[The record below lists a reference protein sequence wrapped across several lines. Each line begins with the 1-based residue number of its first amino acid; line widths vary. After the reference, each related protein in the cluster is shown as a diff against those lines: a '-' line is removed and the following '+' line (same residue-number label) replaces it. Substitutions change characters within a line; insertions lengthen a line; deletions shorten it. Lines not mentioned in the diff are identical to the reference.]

1 MAWNIRSIPADLDQW
16 SHIRRLIGW
25 STAKPEFNHG
35 DFHMP
40 LSMYRLTIPVFQRGL
55 VTMKT
60 YLDKAEIYAKEKG
73 IDSTTLVGA
82 RLAPDM
88 LPLSGQYQ
96 RVTDTA
102 KLAVARLTGIDA
114 PRFEDNETTIE
125 QLRER
130 LAKTEA
136 YLATITPETI
146 DGSNGREVTIS
157 PGGNKTVMRGDEYVA
172 TYALPNFYF
181 HIAMA
186 HAILRNQGLPVGKMD
201 YLGSFG

>member
-1 MAWNIRSIPADLDQW
+1 MS
-16 SHIRRLIGW
+16 
-25 STAKPEFNHG
+25 
-35 DFHMP
+35 
-40 LSMYRLTIPVFQRGL
+40 LSMYRLTVPVFQRGL
-55 VTMKT
+55 GTLKT
-60 YLDKAEIYAKEKG
+60 YLDKAEIYAREKG
-73 IDSTTLVGA
+73 IDSATLVSA

-114 PRFEDNETTIE
+114 PKFEDDETTIS

-136 YLATITPETI
+136 FLASIAPDAI
-146 DGSNGREVTIS
+146 DGSNDREVTIS
-157 PGGNKTVMRGDEYVA
+157 PGGKKTVMRGDEYIA
-172 TYALPNFYF
+172 TFALPNFYF
-181 HIAMA
+181 HIATA

>member
-1 MAWNIRSIPADLDQW
+1 MTALRPELIQQRSYQM
-16 SHIRRLIGW
+16 S
-25 STAKPEFNHG
+25 
-35 DFHMP
+35 

-55 VTMKT
+55 GSMKT
-60 YLDKAEIYAKEKG
+60 YLDKAEIYAREKG
-73 IDSTTLVGA
+73 IDSAALVGA

-102 KLAVARLTGIDA
+102 KLAIARLTGVDA
-114 PRFEDNETTIE
+114 PKFEDNETTLA

-136 YLATITPETI
+136 FLASVSPEAI

-157 PGGNKTVMRGDEYVA
+157 PGGNKIILRGDEYVA
-172 TYALPNFYF
+172 TFALPNFYF
-181 HIAMA
+181 HIATA
-186 HAILRNQGLPVGKMD
+186 HAILRNQGLPIGKMD
-201 YLGSFG
+201 YLGSFA